1 MSLPILII
9 GAGGHGRVLADLA
22 FCLGRQVLGFL
33 DRDTQLQGTMIDG
46 IKVLGGDEGLANHSA
61 YAVSLVNGIGSIAR
75 SDARRDVYMRLKA
88 LGYQFEALCH
98 PGATIGRSVIFAQ
111 GVQVM
116 AGSIVQNGAWIGE
129 NVILNTRTIVEHDCV
144 VGAHTHLASGAV
156 VCGGVRI
163 GANCHI
169 GAGAVIVQ
177 GLAVGDGVLVAAGA
191 VVVKD
196 VPSGTQVAGVP
207 ARRMEQT

>member
-1 MSLPILII
+1 MSLPVLII

-33 DRDTQLQGTMIDG
+33 DRDAQLHGRQMDG
-46 IKVLGGDEGLANHSA
+46 ISVLGGDECLADYPAH
-61 YAVSLVNGIGSIAR
+61 AVSLLNGIGSIAR
-75 SDARRDVYMRLKA
+75 SDLRREVYVRLRG
-88 LGYQFEALCH
+88 LGYRFETLCH
-98 PGATIGRSVIFAQ
+98 PGATVGRSVTFES

-116 AGSIVQNGAWIGE
+116 AGGIVQNGARIGE
-129 NVILNTRTIVEHDCV
+129 NVILNTGTIVEHDCV

-177 GLAVGDGVLVAAGA
+177 GLAVGDGALIAAGA
-191 VVVKD
+191 VVVRD

-207 ARRMEQT
+207 ARRMEQK